1 MSEISMI
8 PILIVDDHSLVL
20 EGYTRLIN
28 SDQRFQVI
36 ALANT
41 GEEAYR
47 LLKKVKPDVIIT
59 DLSLPG
65 ISGLKFTEKALSQHH
80 DLKIIICSMHDT
92 LNVVNASF
100 AAGARGFVSK
110 SSDPKCILDAI
121 VAVQKNKIYLSED
134 MRNMQNK
141 GHTELESMRLET
153 LSSSEF
159 DTFRLL
165 AKGHSITQ
173 IAKVLS
179 LSEKTINNYQ
189 TQIRIKLDLQT
200 AAELV
205 HFAIRNQIIYIPT

>member
-28 SDQRFQVI
+28 SDKRFQVI

-121 VAVQKNKIYLSED
+121 AAVQKNKIYLSED

-141 GHTELESMRLET
+141 GHTKLESMRLET

-159 DTFRLL
+159 ETFRLL

-173 IAKVLS
+173 IAKILS

-200 AAELV
+200 AADLV
-205 HFAIRNQIIYIPT
+205 HYAIRNQIIYIPT

>member
-1 MSEISMI
+1 
-8 PILIVDDHSLVL
+8 
-20 EGYTRLIN
+20 
-28 SDQRFQVI
+28 
-36 ALANT
+36 
-41 GEEAYR
+41 
-47 LLKKVKPDVIIT
+47 
-59 DLSLPG
+59 
-65 ISGLKFTEKALSQHH
+65 
-80 DLKIIICSMHDT
+80 
-92 LNVVNASF
+92 
-100 AAGARGFVSK
+100 
-110 SSDPKCILDAI
+110 
-121 VAVQKNKIYLSED
+121 
-134 MRNMQNK
+134 
-141 GHTELESMRLET
+141 MRLET